1 MARAGIRRSGV
12 ALSARPRLALSLSS
26 VGIRRGRRWVL
37 KDIDLELEPGGRWAL
52 LGANG
57 AGKTQLLKLLAGDL
71 WPTPTGREARRYRL
85 GAREIDVREAKE
97 RLSYV
102 GAELQD
108 KYVRYGWDLPLE
120 DLIATGLHRSDLLL
134 RPVTAGERRRVR
146 ALLHRASLERL
157 ARRRFSS
164 LSYGERRLAL
174 LARALAPGSDWLLLD
189 ELYNGLDA
197 RERGRIDRLLAAARA
212 AGVSWVIAAHRA
224 EDVPEGTSNVLELD
238 GGRIKARGPLR
249 PARLARLR
257 RRAAEVGGQPLRD
270 RWPPRRSSRASVLIR
285 LRAADVYLERRRVLR
300 SVDWTLRAGEHWAIL
315 GPNGAGKS
323 TLLRLLYGDIA
334 PAHGGRL
341 ERGGHAAGTPIA
353 AWKRRTGFVSPE
365 LQSEYATSTGSLL
378 ELVASGRHASVG
390 LAAPLSAA
398 ERLAARRWLELFGLA
413 ALARRRPRELSYGE
427 LRRALIAR
435 ALCGGARLLLLDEPL
450 TGLDPAQRALMKRLL
465 ERLMQRGVTLVMA
478 VHHRE
483 DLPRGPMHTLD
494 LRQRRA
500 RPGPLLT
507 GPRTLQFAN

>member
-1 MARAGIRRSGV
+1 MAPRACRAQRAPGVTLRAG
-12 ALSARPRLALSLSS
+12 PRLALSLRAA
-26 VGIRRGRRWVL
+26 GIRRGRRWVL
-37 KDIDLELEPGGRWAL
+37 KDIDLDLEPGERWAL

-71 WPTPTGREARRYRL
+71 WPTPTGSEERRYRL
-85 GAREIDVREAKE
+85 GTREIELRAARE

-134 RPVTAGERRRVR
+134 RPVTAPERRRVR
-146 ALLHRASLERL
+146 ALLRRAQLERL

-174 LARALAPGSDWLLLD
+174 LLRALAPASECLLLD
-189 ELYNGLDA
+189 EIYDGLGT
-197 RERGRIDRLLAAARA
+197 RERARIDRLLAAARA
-212 AGVSWVIAAHRA
+212 AGVSWIIAAHRA
-224 EDVPEGTSNVLELD
+224 DDVPAGTRGVIELE
-238 GGRIKARGPLR
+238 GGRIKAQGPLR
-249 PARLARLR
+249 LARLARLR
-257 RRAAEVGGQPLRD
+257 RRAGEVGARPLRA
-270 RWPPRRSSRASVLIR
+270 RASLRGRGGPVLVR
-285 LRAADVYLERRRVLR
+285 LHGADVYVEGHCVLR

-315 GPNGAGKS
+315 GANGAGKS

-334 PAHGGRL
+334 PALGGRL
-341 ERGGHAAGTPIA
+341 ERGGHPAGTPIS
-353 AWKRRTGFVSPE
+353 AWKRRTGYVSPE
-365 LQSEYATSTGSLL
+365 LHSEYLVNVTLL
-378 ELVASGRHASVG
+378 ELVASGRHASIG
-390 LAAPLSAA
+390 LAEPLGASDRSAA
-398 ERLAARRWLELFGLA
+398 HRWLEFFGLAGLARRW
-413 ALARRRPRELSYGE
+413 PRELSYGE

-465 ERLMQRGVTLVMA
+465 ERLMRRGVTLVMA

-483 DLPRGPMHTLD
+483 DLPRGITHTLA
-494 LRQRRA
+494 LRRRRA
-500 RPGPLLT
+500 RAA
-507 GPRTLQFAN
+507 RVQSAN